1 MRLVIYNRLR
11 PGAAHLLPKPATN
24 FSKTLCGRTY
34 PGVLG
39 KIVIY
44 SDDLHLCGVCQIVL
58 ECKKYDRSI
67 KTGQG

>member
-11 PGAAHLLPKPATN
+11 PGAAHLVPKEVAN
-24 FSKTLCGRTY
+24 FSRTLCGRTY

-58 ECKKYDRSI
+58 ECRRRD
-67 KTGQG
+67 G